1 MKYDVIVVGSG
12 AGCSAVA
19 CRLAEDS
26 NRSVLLLKAGADYP
40 DPASL
45 PLDIKYGHTRAAEA
59 EDSPH
64 NWALR
69 GTITEVWLA
78 EG

>member
-26 NRSVLLLKAGADYP
+26 
-40 DPASL
+40 
-45 PLDIKYGHTRAAEA
+45 
-59 EDSPH
+59 PH

-69 GTITEVWLA
+69 GTITEEWLA